1 MYAQPWIKWNSG
13 DGTWAPIPRWALR
26 SVPCVLASLWR
37 IAEWEFICQA
47 EAEAEAEPS
56 HASHPGRLD
65 RQTHRRTKGDGMK
78 QLRSAV
84 RCRPMQTSPV
94 QSCNRFSLARLRSL
108 GLDVRRS
115 LLVAL
120 CLVPGAW
127 CWVLVCHEPNTRRS
141 FDTCYP
147 RSKFAATLRKFTFIL
162 HFNFVLC
169 GLFNFLFANGINFDA
184 MLEMS
189 APCTL
194 HNDTQLVYSPS
205 WLCLRTYQWMCWYT
219 QHQDHS

>member
-1 MYAQPWIKWNSG
+1 
-13 DGTWAPIPRWALR
+13 
-26 SVPCVLASLWR
+26 
-37 IAEWEFICQA
+37 
-47 EAEAEAEPS
+47 
-56 HASHPGRLD
+56 
-65 RQTHRRTKGDGMK
+65 MK

-94 QSCNRFSLARLRSL
+94 QSCSRFSLARLRSL
-108 GLDVRRS
+108 WLDVRRF

-120 CLVPGAW
+120 CL
-127 CWVLVCHEPNTRRS
+127 VLVCHEPNTRRS

-205 WLCLRTYQWMCWYT
+205 WLWLRTYQ
-219 QHQDHS
+219 

>member
-1 MYAQPWIKWNSG
+1 
-13 DGTWAPIPRWALR
+13 
-26 SVPCVLASLWR
+26 
-37 IAEWEFICQA
+37 
-47 EAEAEAEPS
+47 
-56 HASHPGRLD
+56 
-65 RQTHRRTKGDGMK
+65 MK

-94 QSCNRFSLARLRSL
+94 QSCNRFSLARLQSL

-205 WLCLRTYQWMCWYT
+205 WLCLRTYQ
-219 QHQDHS
+219 